1 MWILWARILEWVAVP
16 SSRGS
21 SPPRD
26 WTCISCIAGRLF
38 TTEPPGKPS
47 ESEVAQSCPTLCE
60 PMGCSLP
67 GSSVHGIFQAIV
79 LEWIAISFSRG
90 SSQPGDQTWVS
101 CIAARFFT
109 IWATGETLI
118 SRKRHCLADIV
129 LASAICSMSGSHSAS
144 FPKLRERYHCNLL
157 SAWSPAV
164 SGVVP
169 LPWAPELKWEWVR
182 YLTKKK

>member
-1 MWILWARILEWVAVP
+1 MLARAALANWYLQENPSPLRAERVVP
-16 SSRGS
+16 SHHGRVIHQGMEKREAESFLPSRVCCNLS
-21 SPPRD
+21 
-26 WTCISCIAGRLF
+26 
-38 TTEPPGKPS
+38 
-47 ESEVAQSCPTLCE
+47 
-60 PMGCSLP
+60 
-67 GSSVHGIFQAIV
+67 GSSVHGILQARI
-79 LEWIAISFSRG
+79 LELFAIPFSRG